1 MLCLNEEHRDS
12 DGNKRKTHEK
22 NLRVSKKQLIE
33 ANQVQSKG
41 FVSVCVCV
49 LGAEISGALQ
59 LD

>member
-1 MLCLNEEHRDS
+1 MKSIGILMEIKGKHM
-12 DGNKRKTHEK
+12 RKTS
-22 NLRVSKKQLIE
+22 VSKKQLIE

-49 LGAEISGALQ
+49 GAEISGALQ